1 MAVIAPSPSSGR
13 PAVRGLLAQR
23 PHSCDTLPMRCIG
36 LNSLRL
42 VVLLLL
48 GACGDSTPT
57 DTAGGST
64 SGSTAPD
71 PDSSGSLSATLT
83 SPDSSSGGT
92 TTDTTGTDDAA
103 DSTDTGG
110 TADSTGHAS
119 SSSSESSS
127 SSSDPGESSSGGGAL
142 ADITGDHL
150 LALATVIAPDTPLQY
165 LATVVQT
172 PDGDGALLDISLQPL
187 SLDVGSTTTPR
198 LPFGAPLVFDDIE
211 VAADGSFE
219 ITVGGLEVTG
229 ETNPITGSDALAA
242 NVVLTG
248 TIVDDASWCGTA
260 AGALTAPLRLDLAG
274 TTFAATAVDGD
285 LPLGFSGSC

>member
-1 MAVIAPSPSSGR
+1 
-13 PAVRGLLAQR
+13 
-23 PHSCDTLPMRCIG
+23 MRCIG

-119 SSSSESSS
+119 SSSSESS